1 MSLATHIKNMIN
13 SPSDSQLLSVRLS
26 TTTVNLLEELAQS
39 LEKTRTDLITV
50 FIEGGLVELERQL
63 NVELERQLNEQKPEP
78 PVSENQIPSSDET
91 RYFLLNTNYNNSPD
105 DHYNMLENGE
115 ASAFYK
121 GWKENI
127 RYLNGDDVVF
137 LYQSGVGIVGFG
149 KASNDLQIRDH
160 EGNKDECYSRKLNNF
175 VRVKTPLTAKAC
187 KDATKSNLNFRKVMV
202 SLTKDQGD
210 ILVEKLMQS

>member
-26 TTTVNLLEELAQS
+26 TITVNLLEELAQS
-39 LEKTRTDLITV
+39 LEKTRTDLITA
-50 FIEGGLVELERQL
+50 FIEGGL
-63 NVELERQLNEQKPEP
+63 VELERQLNEQKPEP

-127 RYLNGDDVVF
+127 SCLNGDDVVF